1 MSNRQEI
8 IYRVSIK
15 DITFNLSRNYTP
27 YIDIVTETIDE
38 NKLII
43 NLSYF
48 FTNKSKYISYIQL
61 ISILNKF
68 NIEVG
73 EDNIFDSLT
82 LLKGKTVYL
91 MEEYDNKYKI
101 LKDYKDSS
109 INDIL

>member
-43 NLSYF
+43 N
-48 FTNKSKYISYIQL
+48 
-61 ISILNKF
+61 
-68 NIEVG
+68 
-73 EDNIFDSLT
+73 
-82 LLKGKTVYL
+82 
-91 MEEYDNKYKI
+91 
-101 LKDYKDSS
+101 
-109 INDIL
+109 